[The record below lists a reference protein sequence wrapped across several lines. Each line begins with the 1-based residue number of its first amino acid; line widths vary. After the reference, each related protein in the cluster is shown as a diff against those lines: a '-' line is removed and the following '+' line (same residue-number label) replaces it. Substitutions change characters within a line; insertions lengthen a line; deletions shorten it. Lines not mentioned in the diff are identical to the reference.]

1 LAILFRESAKDEHV
15 SFAFDILKRLNKQQ
29 TNFMDMTSRKS
40 AKHKNVR
47 KKRKNMKLPFAI
59 SLLIIVAVAIVVFY
73 VFGMNGS
80 GGSTNIIGN
89 KVLLH
94 TSMGD
99 ITIQLRNDKPITTE
113 NFKNLVQQGFYDDTV
128 FHRVIADFMIQGGSN
143 SSVAVA
149 TIHDE
154 IGNDNHNYRGAISMA
169 KTSQPNSATSQ
180 FFINVADNNEIVYQD
195 GIKFDDTYTV
205 FGTVVSGMTVADA
218 ISTVE
223 TDSNDKPLADV
234 TIINAEIIS

>member
-1 LAILFRESAKDEHV
+1 
-15 SFAFDILKRLNKQQ
+15 
-29 TNFMDMTSRKS
+29 MTSRKS
-40 AKHKNVR
+40 ARHKNVR
-47 KKRKNMKLPFAI
+47 KKRKSMKLPFAI

-80 GGSTNIIGN
+80 GDSTNIVGN

-94 TSMGD
+94 TSIGD
-99 ITIQLRNDKPITTE
+99 ITIQLRDDKPVTTE
-113 NFKNLVQQGFYDDTV
+113 NFKNLVQQGFYDGTI

-143 SSVAVA
+143 SSVPVA
-149 TIHDE
+149 TINDE
-154 IGNDNHNYRGAISMA
+154 IDNDNHNYRGTISMA

-180 FFINVADNNEIVYQD
+180 FFINVAENNEIVYQD
-195 GIKFDDTYTV
+195 GTKFDDTYTV
-205 FGTVVSGMTVADA
+205 FGTVVSGMNVADA
-218 ISTVE
+218 ISRVE